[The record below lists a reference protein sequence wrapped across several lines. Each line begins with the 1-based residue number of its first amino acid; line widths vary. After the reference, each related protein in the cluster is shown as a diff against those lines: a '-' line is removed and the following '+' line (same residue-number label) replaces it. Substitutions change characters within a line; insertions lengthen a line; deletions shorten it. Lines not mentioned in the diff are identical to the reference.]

1 MDIAWGIVIIV
12 LGGLA
17 WGGQTLS
24 WFAPATATRLGLA
37 DAEDSVDGV
46 FWADA
51 VGEALWDALSLWVLL
66 AAGILLVV
74 GHQAWAY
81 LGLIGGGM
89 YIYFGGRGILVRLEL
104 RRRGIRI
111 GEAGSVRLGMLALGV
126 WAVAGLITAVAAIND
141 LA

>member
-1 MDIAWGIVIIV
+1 MDFIWGIVIIV

-24 WFAPATATRLGLA
+24 WFAPVTAAKLGLA
-37 DAEDSVDGV
+37 DAEGSVDGV
-46 FWADA
+46 FWADGR
-51 VGEALWDALSLWVLL
+51 GEALWDALSIWVLV

-74 GHQAWAY
+74 GHEAWAY

-89 YIYFGGRGILVRLEL
+89 YIYFGGRGILTRLEL
-104 RRRGIRI
+104 RRRDYRI
-111 GEAGSVRLGMLALGV
+111 GTPESVRLGLLALGV
-126 WAVAGLITAVAAIND
+126 WAVAGLVTAVAAISD